1 MTITVKS
8 KDGKPLEN
16 ADIIKGGMTVT
27 VSCEGKEAVVY
38 TVVASSDN
46 KLKSAYYEV
55 KDKTIYVP
63 FTEKNPTTAGELKG
77 NVQAAETAEVSVV
90 SGEKTLKDQENIA
103 DAMTMRITAEDGKT
117 NDYTIKQ
124 KNTYNWALDYA
135 GPQQGN
141 VWFGQK
147 KAASG
152 EWTEIKEYDSQYPNW
167 MVNTYYG
174 PGIDEQSHSAKPTEA
189 THGLLSAPPS
199 TGISTAMAY
208 RVPKDGIVS
217 FHVKDDEPYLRQNG
231 NSGGTVTLKLLVNDE
246 EKQSV
251 ILEQSK
257 VQAKDW
263 KAFDKIEVKRG
274 DYIRVASVH
283 VTPII
288 TYLNEGGTPAP
299 EPTPELKAPVDVKV
313 SEVTET
319 SAKVSW
325 KNAAD
330 GKEATGY
337 NVYVDGTK
345 VNEELIAETTYNV
358 SSLKDGTTYSVEV
371 TAIDA
376 DGEESAKSEKVEFTT
391 VKKVVVDKEA
401 LKANIERA
409 SALLEETDKYTE
421 ESLKAL
427 EEALAAAQKVNSD
440 PKADQ
445 TKVNDANTALE
456 KAIKDLKEQE
466 KPDPEPTPEL
476 KAPVDVKVSEI
487 TETSAKA
494 SWKNAADGKEAA
506 GYNVYVD
513 GVKLNKELLTEAS
526 CGLTNLKAET
536 TYFVEV
542 TAVDAAGNESVK
554 SEKVTFKTLKAEE
567 QKEDSTPENNEKPGA
582 VQTGDHANVFVWM
595 IGLLISASAAVAVM
609 FKRNKNR

>member
-1 MTITVKS
+1 
-8 KDGKPLEN
+8 
-16 ADIIKGGMTVT
+16 
-27 VSCEGKEAVVY
+27 
-38 TVVASSDN
+38 
-46 KLKSAYYEV
+46 
-55 KDKTIYVP
+55 
-63 FTEKNPTTAGELKG
+63 
-77 NVQAAETAEVSVV
+77 
-90 SGEKTLKDQENIA
+90 
-103 DAMTMRITAEDGKT
+103 
-117 NDYTIKQ
+117 
-124 KNTYNWALDYA
+124 
-135 GPQQGN
+135 
-141 VWFGQK
+141 
-147 KAASG
+147 
-152 EWTEIKEYDSQYPNW
+152 
-167 MVNTYYG
+167 
-174 PGIDEQSHSAKPTEA
+174 
-189 THGLLSAPPS
+189 
-199 TGISTAMAY
+199 MAY

-274 DYIRVASVH
+274 DYIRVAAISNGNPTKPSVH

-330 GKEATGY
+330 GKEAAGY

-371 TAIDA
+371 TAVDA

-409 SALLEETDKYTE
+409 SALLNETDKYTE

-440 PKADQ
+440 PKAEQ
-445 TKVNDANTALE
+445 TKVNDANKALE